1 MPRRSPGRV
10 GACARPLESHRAR
23 PGFCTP
29 ASGRV
34 APSFAPCGP
43 DLLVTFSDLQLRP
56 ELLQTVSDLG
66 YDVPSP
72 IQEALIPVVLAG
84 RDAVGQARTG
94 TGKTAAFALPLLNRL
109 YDETA
114 ENSAPD
120 GAVRALVLAPTRELA
135 VQVSSAIFSY
145 GKALGVRSLPI
156 TGGQPY
162 GKQIRRLQ
170 QGVDVIVATPGRLVD
185 LMNQGNVDLSH
196 VQTVVLDEADE
207 MFSMGFAED
216 LEAILGATPKDR
228 QTVLLS
234 ATMPSAVRKL
244 ADKTL
249 RNPETI
255 TMAGGADKTAEA
267 VEQRAHLVHGR
278 DKLAALVRLLEM
290 EDVTSALLFVRTR
303 AATSGLAADLQAA
316 GFSAEAISGE
326 MSQAA
331 RTDVLNRFRNQT
343 IQILV
348 ATDVA
353 ARGLDV
359 DHVSHVFNMDL
370 PVDVEAYVHRVG
382 RTGRAGRTGIAIS
395 LVAPGERNLLRR
407 IEGYARHQV
416 VFGPLPS
423 IEEVEARRQSRLAE
437 ALTASEP
444 TDADRLLVVD
454 MIAAGAD
461 PMEVAAAAVA
471 QARAAQPNAPLA
483 PIQDI
488 RGAGRPA
495 PRHFESDEDNR
506 PGHVARPNR
515 GGQEAGMVRLALDA
529 GAADGVRPNMVVSA
543 IARTADIPG
552 RSLGKILIQDRTT
565 LVDVPG
571 EFVERVLAQSG
582 DVRFGKRLANVQVA

>member
-1 MPRRSPGRV
+1 MGPP
-10 GACARPLESHRAR
+10 PL
-23 PGFCTP
+23 
-29 ASGRV
+29 
-34 APSFAPCGP
+34 
-43 DLLVTFSDLQLRP
+43 TFSDLQLRP
-56 ELLQTVSDLG
+56 ELQQTVADLG
-66 YDVPSP
+66 YDAPSP
-72 IQEALIPVVLAG
+72 IQAALIPVLLEG

-94 TGKTAAFALPLLNRL
+94 TGKTAAFALPLLHRL
-109 YDETA
+109 YDDATKGD
-114 ENSAPD
+114 APS

-135 VQVSSAIFSY
+135 VQVSSAVFSY

-162 GKQIRRLQ
+162 GKQIQRLQ
-170 QGVDVIVATPGRLVD
+170 RGVDVVVATPGRLVD
-185 LMNQGNVDLSH
+185 LMNQGAIDLGH

-216 LEAILGATPKDR
+216 LEQILGATPAER

-234 ATMPSAVRKL
+234 ATMPHAVRTL
-244 ADKTL
+244 ANKTL

-255 TMAGGADKTAEA
+255 TMAGGADKTAED

-278 DKLAALVRLLEM
+278 DKLAALVRILEM
-290 EDVTSALLFVRTR
+290 EDVTSALVFVKTR
-303 AATSGLAADLQAA
+303 VATTGLASDLQAA

-331 RTDVLNRFRNQT
+331 RTDVLTRFRNQQVT
-343 IQILV
+343 LLV

-370 PVDVEAYVHRVG
+370 PIDVEAYVHRVG
-382 RTGRAGRTGIAIS
+382 RTGRAGRTGTAIS

-407 IEGYARHQV
+407 IEGYAKRQV

-423 IEEVEARRQSRLAE
+423 IEEVEARRQSRLADALE
-437 ALTASEP
+437 AQFETP
-444 TDADRLLVVD
+444 
-454 MIAAGAD
+454 AGAD
-461 PMEVAAAAVA
+461 RSLVVEMVAAGHDPMEIAVAAVA
-471 QARAAQPNAPLA
+471 MARAAQPNAPLA
-483 PIQDI
+483 PIHEI

-495 PRHFESDEDNR
+495 PHPFDGDSRSFEGR
-506 PGHVARPNR
+506 PGHVARPSR
-515 GGQEAGMVRLALDA
+515 GGQESGMVRLALDA

-552 RSLGKILIQDRTT
+552 RALGKILINDRTT
-565 LVDVPG
+565 LVDVPE

-582 DVRFGKRLANVQVA
+582 DVRFGTRLANVQVAN

>member
-1 MPRRSPGRV
+1 M
-10 GACARPLESHRAR
+10 
-23 PGFCTP
+23 
-29 ASGRV
+29 
-34 APSFAPCGP
+34 
-43 DLLVTFSDLQLRP
+43 TFSDLQLRP
-56 ELLQTVSDLG
+56 ELQSTVAELG
-66 YDVPSP
+66 YDAPSP
-72 IQEALIPVVLAG
+72 IQAALIPILLEG
-84 RDAVGQARTG
+84 RDAVGQAKTG
-94 TGKTAAFALPLLNRL
+94 TGKTAAFALPLLHRL

-114 ENSAPD
+114 ASDAPN

-135 VQVSSAIFSY
+135 VQVSSAVFSY

-162 GKQIRRLQ
+162 GKQIQRLQ
-170 QGVDVIVATPGRLVD
+170 RGVDVVVATPGRLVD
-185 LMNQGNVDLSH
+185 LMNQGAIDLSH
-196 VQTVVLDEADE
+196 VQTVVLVEADE

-216 LEAILGATPKDR
+216 LEQILGATPKER

-234 ATMPSAVRKL
+234 ATMPHAVRKL

-255 TMAGGADKTAEA
+255 TMAAGDKTAED

-278 DKLAALVRLLEM
+278 DKLAALVRILEM
-290 EDVTSALLFVRTR
+290 EDVTSALVFVKTR
-303 AATSGLAADLQAA
+303 VATTGLASDLQAA

-331 RTDVLNRFRNQT
+331 RTDVLNRFRNQ
-343 IQILV
+343 QIRLLV

-370 PVDVEAYVHRVG
+370 PIDVEAYVHRVG

-407 IEGYARHQV
+407 IEGYAKRQV

-423 IEEVEARRQSRLAE
+423 IEEVEARRQSRLAD
-437 ALTASEP
+437 ALTEQLETA
-444 TDADRLLVVD
+444 TAADRALVVE
-454 MIAAGAD
+454 MLATGQD
-461 PMEVAAAAVA
+461 PMEIAAAAVA
-471 QARAAQPNAPLA
+471 MARAAQPNAPLVPIHEVRA
-483 PIQDI
+483 P
-488 RGAGRPA
+488 GARPA
-495 PRHFESDEDNR
+495 HFDNGGGFDGR
-506 PGHVARPNR
+506 PGHVARPAR
-515 GGQEAGMVRLALDA
+515 GGQEQGMVRLALDA
-529 GAADGVRPNMVVSA
+529 GSADGVRPNMVVSA

-552 RSLGKILIQDRTT
+552 RALGKILINDRSTF
-565 LVDVPG
+565 VDVPQ

-582 DVRFGKRLANVQVA
+582 DVRFGTRLANVQVAN

>member
-1 MPRRSPGRV
+1 MGLP
-10 GACARPLESHRAR
+10 PL
-23 PGFCTP
+23 
-29 ASGRV
+29 
-34 APSFAPCGP
+34 
-43 DLLVTFSDLQLRP
+43 TFSDLQLRP
-56 ELLQTVSDLG
+56 ELQQTVADLG
-66 YDVPSP
+66 YDTPSP
-72 IQEALIPVVLAG
+72 IQASLIPLLLEG

-94 TGKTAAFALPLLNRL
+94 TGKTAAFALPLLHRL

-114 ENSAPD
+114 QNSAPN

-162 GKQIRRLQ
+162 GKQIQRLQ
-170 QGVDVIVATPGRLVD
+170 RGVDVVVATPGRLVD
-185 LMNQGNVDLSH
+185 LMNQGAINLSH

-216 LEAILGATPKDR
+216 LEQILGATPAER

-234 ATMPSAVRKL
+234 ATMPHAVRKL

-249 RNPETI
+249 RNPETV
-255 TMAGGADKTAEA
+255 TMAGGADKTAED

-278 DKLAALVRLLEM
+278 DKLAALVRILEM
-290 EDVTSALLFVRTR
+290 EDVTSALVFVKTR
-303 AATSGLAADLQAA
+303 VATTGLASDLQAA

-331 RTDVLNRFRNQT
+331 RTDVLTRFRNQ
-343 IQILV
+343 QIRLLV

-370 PVDVEAYVHRVG
+370 PIDVEAYVHRVG

-395 LVAPGERNLLRR
+395 LVSPGERNLLRR
-407 IEGYARHQV
+407 IEGYAKRQV

-423 IEEVEARRQSRLAE
+423 IEEVEARRQSRLVD
-437 ALTASEP
+437 ALNLQLETPAA
-444 TDADRLLVVD
+444 ADRSLVVE
-454 MIAAGAD
+454 MMAAGQD
-461 PMEVAAAAVA
+461 PMEIAVAAVA
-471 QARAAQPNAPLA
+471 MARAAQPNAPLA
-483 PIQDI
+483 PIHEV
-488 RGAGRPA
+488 GGRPA
-495 PRHFESDEDNR
+495 PRQFAPQFDDRGGDSR
-506 PGHVARPNR
+506 PGHVARPAR
-515 GGQEAGMVRLALDA
+515 GGQESGMVRLALDA
-529 GAADGVRPNMVVSA
+529 GHADGVRANMVVSA

-552 RSLGKILIQDRTT
+552 RALGKILIQDRTT
-565 LVDVPG
+565 LVDVPQ

-582 DVRFGKRLANVQVA
+582 DVRFGTRLANVQLAN